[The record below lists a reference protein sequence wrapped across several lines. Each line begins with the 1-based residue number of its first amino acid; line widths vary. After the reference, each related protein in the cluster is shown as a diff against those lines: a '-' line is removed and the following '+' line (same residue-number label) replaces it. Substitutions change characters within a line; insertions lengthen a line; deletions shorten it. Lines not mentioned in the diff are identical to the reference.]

1 MPLERPRL
9 VAPTVMKNILGQD
22 LAAAEAVA
30 CESREGVHVHLYGK
44 SESRPKRK
52 MGHIT
57 FVGSDAARYAA
68 EWADR
73 FVK

>member
-1 MPLERPRL
+1 
-9 VAPTVMKNILGQD
+9 MKNILGQD

-30 CESREGVHVHLYGK
+30 AEAREGVFVHLYGK
-44 SESRPKRK
+44 SQSRPKRK

-57 FVGSDAARYAA
+57 FVGMTAPEYEAA
-68 EWADR
+68 WADR